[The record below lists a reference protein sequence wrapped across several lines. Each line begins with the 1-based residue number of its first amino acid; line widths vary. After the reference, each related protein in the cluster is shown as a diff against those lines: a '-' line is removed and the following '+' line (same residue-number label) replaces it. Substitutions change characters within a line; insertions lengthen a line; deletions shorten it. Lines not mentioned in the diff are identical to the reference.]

1 MRISRQEIITIRE
14 KMLNLLPQKIY
25 DIESITRALI
35 MQPTIIEAETDFRDL
50 KRGVKKRIVDAG
62 HGAFGERESD
72 VYYYVC
78 DVSVNVG
85 DTIFLNS
92 DGLPLCVI
100 KVNLKKLVEELKVAH
115 DNSFDIKL

>member
-1 MRISRQEIITIRE
+1 MRIPREEIIAIRKKTI
-14 KMLNLLPQKIY
+14 KLLPQKVY
-25 DIESITRALI
+25 DIEKITEALI
-35 MQPTIIEAETDFRDL
+35 TQPTIVEAETDFRDL
-50 KRGVKKRIVDAG
+50 KRGVRKRIVDAG

-72 VYYYVC
+72 VYHYVC

-85 DTIFLNS
+85 DTIFLNA

-100 KVNLKKLVEELKVAH
+100 KVDLRKLVEELKVAH